1 MAVAANRLVGEAPL
15 ASPELA
21 LVDAELA
28 AELRLTLGPVED
40 RWLRPPAR
48 VEDASAESGQDAPVQ
63 LESAD
68 DAGYAESRLAEQLH
82 DDEYIVSTPEQ
93 TPAEELRPTSH
104 DPVLPATEPEEAAFE
119 DSPQRPQASSDEAPA
134 ESEDD
139 APAQWDVADILRETE
154 PRAEQLQDDEYIVS
168 TTEQT
173 PAEEL
178 RPSSHDPVLPAPA
191 PEDAAFEDSP
201 QRPQA
206 SSDEAPAE
214 SEDDAPAQWDVA
226 DVLREAE
233 PRAEQLLIDEYIV
246 AVPEETPVQEQR
258 SSHYPVLPAPE
269 PEREAIEETDA
280 ALRRIRERLHESN
293 ESPARKS
300 RLRRAFTVASGVI
313 TMCALGVFAVDA
325 ELQVG
330 QLPSWLPF

>member
-68 DAGYAESRLAEQLH
+68 DAGYAESRLAEQLQ

-93 TPAEELRPTSH
+93 TPAEELRPT
-104 DPVLPATEPEEAAFE
+104 
-119 DSPQRPQASSDEAPA
+119 
-134 ESEDD
+134 
-139 APAQWDVADILRETE
+139 
-154 PRAEQLQDDEYIVS
+154 
-168 TTEQT
+168 
-173 PAEEL
+173 
-178 RPSSHDPVLPAPA
+178 SHDPVLPAPA

-206 SSDEAPAE
+206 SSDEIG
-214 SEDDAPAQWDVA
+214 
-226 DVLREAE
+226 
-233 PRAEQLLIDEYIV
+233 RAHV
-246 AVPEETPVQEQR
+246 
-258 SSHYPVLPAPE
+258 
-269 PEREAIEETDA
+269 
-280 ALRRIRERLHESN
+280 
-293 ESPARKS
+293 
-300 RLRRAFTVASGVI
+300 
-313 TMCALGVFAVDA
+313 
-325 ELQVG
+325 
-330 QLPSWLPF
+330 